1 MSTAD
6 TDIQRSDTS
15 TINEL
20 PNQKPPSS
28 VPFSTLTPPVPSRS
42 ESGNPLAG
50 SRAGSTRSAAQLP
63 SLPAGVQVIRAT
75 TDLAH
80 DVARRIVSQSNPN
93 LDEAAKRLV
102 ENGSSHG
109 VDFRLAWATADTGG
123 LGNSLR
129 VRQACLIVPG
139 AGRTAMVFLSEPVR
153 TGDLGGAAT
162 ARLERAHAIA
172 TGCKALA
179 REMQD
184 RLVLVQSLPALDER
198 WCIDALTDAGFQSVG
213 SLMYMRRAPRTNDA
227 KLTLGSDLGKVEWPS
242 GVEVV
247 SVRQWESSSC
257 GVTAKAAHGCG
268 TVDEALI
275 AAMDASYIETLDC
288 PELCGLRS
296 TGDILTS
303 HKATGIHDP
312 SLWWIVMY
320 EGKPHGC
327 ALFSPCPDQRS
338 FELVYLGLSPA
349 LRGKGLGLK
358 LMRHG
363 IGECAKI
370 NSTWSMACAVD
381 ERNGP
386 AIKLYESLQFR
397 GFSRRA
403 ALVCSL
409 RELAHSKT

>member
-1 MSTAD
+1 MERSLVD
-6 TDIQRSDTS
+6 NLHQRKLHDFDS
-15 TINEL
+15 L
-20 PNQKPPSS
+20 APNQPLPPL
-28 VPFSTLTPPVPSRS
+28 PFSALTPPVPSRS
-42 ESGNPLAG
+42 QTGP
-50 SRAGSTRSAAQLP
+50 AQGQNSLP
-63 SLPAGVQVIRAT
+63 SLPPGVEVIRAT
-75 TDLAH
+75 TDLTH
-80 DVARRIVSQSNPN
+80 DIARRIVSQSNPN

-102 ENGSSHG
+102 ENGSAHG

-153 TGDLGGAAT
+153 TGDLGGPVN
-162 ARLERAHAIA
+162 ARLERAHAIS
-172 TGCKALA
+172 TGCKKLA
-179 REMQD
+179 QEMQD
-184 RLVLVQSLPALDER
+184 RLVLVQSLPATDER
-198 WCIDALTDAGFQSVG
+198 WCIDALLDAGFQSVG

-227 KLTLGSDLGKVEWPS
+227 KMSLGSDLSKVEWPS

-247 SVRQWESSSC
+247 SVRQWEASLS
-257 GVTAKAAHGCG
+257 GLAAKSAHGCG
-268 TVDEALI
+268 DVNHALV
-275 AAMDASYIETLDC
+275 AAMDASYIDTLDC

-296 TGDILTS
+296 TSDILTS

-338 FELVYLGLSPA
+338 VELVYLGLSPA
-349 LRGKGLGLK
+349 LRGKGLGLT

-363 IGECAKI
+363 IGECAKL
-370 NSTWSMACAVD
+370 NGTWSMACAVD
-381 ERNGP
+381 ERNAP

-403 ALVCSL
+403 ALVFPL
-409 RELAHSKT
+409 RDFSQTKS